1 MCTPGPFSFTNPK
14 ELMARLSRKHK
25 NTIVNVISRWAESY
39 AGVRPV
45 NHDRIRE
52 LINVAYRQKKRSV
65 RVKSR
70 NPRNRWKEVRLGDPK
85 IHFLRS
91 PVAMQIAQAVVRGR
105 IGKAAAEALCVNYG
119 IDKSFVAN
127 LRRDPMITSFG
138 HHHWYRG
145 SSALSDVWE
154 ATIQEA
160 SKNAQQAA
168 FEPRPDADDDSPRG
182 KELTRAYRRFTKY
195 FPDRPGL
202 SKVKDIQYLQNNH
215 FRMVKSDRKIV
226 NGNAVYTMGDFACN
240 DFAAAD
246 NQQLLDVPWS
256 GNADNATLNR
266 CERASP
272 GGYGSNYMD
281 AEIAYKLFGIKDLT
295 QIWAYELMHEAHVVM
310 MFQSQTLV
318 LAERPTL
325 HTNADGE
332 LHNDEGPAV
341 HWADGAK
348 QYYIDGHALG
358 AIGEFVVER
367 PNELTLAHIN
377 QEENEEVKRIAIDKF
392 GWGRYLEE
400 IGATVVDRR
409 DNAVDN
415 TIEALVNIR
424 TKVKR
429 RQWGLSGAV
438 QEVDLN
444 QRKLIL
450 SCRSTA
456 RQYFLAVP
464 EDTRSCEAGQRWMAE
479 GANTRHVS
487 ALNHPVRV
495 IGAS

>member
-1 MCTPGPFSFTNPK
+1 
-14 ELMARLSRKHK
+14 MARLSRKHK
-25 NTIVNVISRWAESY
+25 NTIVQVISRWAETY
-39 AGVRPV
+39 AGERPV

-52 LINVAYRQKKRSV
+52 LIDVAYKQKKRCI
-65 RVKSR
+65 RTKTR
-70 NPRNRWKEVRLGDPK
+70 RGRQWKEVKLAAPK
-85 IHFLRS
+85 IHYLRS
-91 PVAMQIAQAVVRGR
+91 PIALQIAQAVVRGR
-105 IGKAAAEALCVNYG
+105 MGKAAAERVCQNYG
-119 IDKSFVAN
+119 IDKSFVAA
-127 LRRDPMITSFG
+127 LRRDTMIDSFG
-138 HHHWYRG
+138 HRHWRCG

-154 ATIQEA
+154 ATIAEA
-160 SKNAQQAA
+160 SKQAQIAA
-168 FEPRPDADDDSPRG
+168 FEPSPDPSDDSHRG
-182 KELTRAYRRFTKY
+182 RELRRAYQRLSKY

-202 SKVKDIQYLQNNH
+202 SKVDRVQSLQNNH
-215 FRMVKSDRKIV
+215 FRDLVKSNRKIV
-226 NGNAVYTMGDFACN
+226 GNQAVYSLGNFACH
-240 DFAAAD
+240 DVSAKD
-246 NQQLLDVPWS
+246 NQTLADVPWS
-256 GNADNATLNR
+256 SNANNATLSR

-272 GGYGSNYMD
+272 NGYGSNYMD
-281 AEIAYKLFGIKDLT
+281 AEIAYKLFGVKDVK

-310 MFQSQTLV
+310 MFQKQVLV
-318 LAERPTL
+318 LVERPTVHL
-325 HTNADGE
+325 NADGE

-358 AIGEFVVER
+358 AIGEFVVEK
-367 PNELTLAHIN
+367 PSELTLAHIN
-377 QEENEEVKRIAIDKF
+377 QEENEEIKRIAIDRF
-392 GWGRYLEE
+392 GWGRYLEQ

-409 DNAVDN
+409 DNAIDN

-424 TKVKR
+424 TKIKR
-429 RQWGLSGAV
+429 RQWGWNGAV
-438 QEVDLN
+438 QETEIQ

-479 GANTRHVS
+479 GANTRLVA